1 MPEPDRIDGYLARV
15 ERDLHVHGRRRR
27 RIMEELE
34 AHLRE
39 SAERNG
45 SGQAIAR
52 MGPAAQVA
60 ASFTPRPADRL
71 WEQRDRLAALALL
84 GAMLASLQLAYELH
98 RLLGLVGSDALWPFL
113 ALLAPTAAVAV
124 ASAVLVLC
132 RRPLGARLAL
142 PLLAMTLLTAAV
154 TVPGL
159 PPAGAAF
166 SGYRQAVSQG
176 YESSGCDGR
185 SLAACAGDHASEIR
199 LNFSAGAVALATVYF
214 LAVAGSARERRRWAA
229 SAA

>member
-1 MPEPDRIDGYLARV
+1 MREPHPIGAYLARV

-39 SAERNG
+39 SAQRNG
-45 SGQAIAR
+45 SEQAIAR
-52 MGPAAQVA
+52 MGPAAHVA

-84 GAMLASLQLAYELH
+84 GAMLASIPAAVELH
-98 RLLGLVGSDALWPFL
+98 RLLSLVGSDALWPFA
-113 ALLAPTAAVAV
+113 ALLLPTAALA
-124 ASAVLVLC
+124 ATSAVLVLC
-132 RRPLGARLAL
+132 RRELGARLAT
-142 PLLAMTLLTAAV
+142 PLLLMTLFTAAL

-159 PPAGAAF
+159 PPTGAVF
-166 SGYRQAVSQG
+166 SGYRQAVSAG
-176 YESSGCDGR
+176 YETNGCGGR
-185 SLAACAGDHASEIR
+185 ALAACANDHESEIR
-199 LNFSAGAVALATVYF
+199 LNFSAGAVVLATVYL
-214 LAVAGSARERRRWAA
+214 LAAGGSARERRRWAA